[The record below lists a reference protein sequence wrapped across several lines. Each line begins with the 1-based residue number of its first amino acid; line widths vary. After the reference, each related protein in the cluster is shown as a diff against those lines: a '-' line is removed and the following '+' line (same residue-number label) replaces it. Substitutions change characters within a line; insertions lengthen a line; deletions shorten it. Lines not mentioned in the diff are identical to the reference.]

1 MARSRKLRGLA
12 RSICATQH
20 SALGFPLLNRIRR
33 LLMVDLP
40 PECTE
45 RSPWLR
51 HMKCRAALAAV
62 TVSTLFSG
70 SIRSQSVEPP
80 VTPAGALSRKAGV
93 VLGAANYIRVYK
105 LSDCAYALP
114 RAFPSPEDLL
124 SREVLPAFPEAF
136 RSELK
141 ASLEGARVISDQQ
154 AQAFV
159 ANAFKGVGTQLD
171 RRTTCGLVGGLLVGI
186 FSRALDD
193 WELQKQAFRA
203 GRMQ

>member
-1 MARSRKLRGLA
+1 
-12 RSICATQH
+12 
-20 SALGFPLLNRIRR
+20 
-33 LLMVDLP
+33 
-40 PECTE
+40 
-45 RSPWLR
+45 
-51 HMKCRAALAAV
+51 MKCRTALVAV
-62 TVSTLFSG
+62 TLSTLFSG

-114 RAFPSPEDLL
+114 RAFPSPEDILYK
-124 SREVLPAFPEAF
+124 EVLPAFPEAF

-141 ASLEGARVISDQQ
+141 ASLEGARAILDQQ
-154 AQAFV
+154 AHAFV
-159 ANAFKGVGTQLD
+159 AKAFKGVGTQLD

-186 FSRALDD
+186 FSRAFDD